1 MVLERD
7 RHMSDA
13 NDGGDGIGDRFTEVS
28 QQSWLG
34 QLAGSF
40 FAMIFGI
47 ILFFASFAVLYW
59 NEGRAVRA
67 MDSLNTGARMVV
79 SVPQGAVDPANQGHL
94 VHLTGDV
101 TVNRAAADPVFRV
114 TASNAIRLKRTVK
127 MYQWEESEH
136 SETQKNTGGSQ
147 TTTTSYTYRKVWSE
161 RQIDSSEFKHAN
173 GHGNP
178 TMLLHSV
185 MFDADGV
192 RLGAFRLDASLV
204 QKMSDFEVLAPP
216 ASATGNGVNPPFQ
229 RVGETFYHG
238 ASSDTPAI
246 GDMQVSYEVIK
257 PQQFSI
263 VAAQIGDTLAPFR
276 GKDGQ
281 VIELIDPGT
290 RDAGAMF
297 QEAKSEA
304 SMWTWILRA
313 AGYLMMVIGVTLLAS
328 PLAWLASVLPFLAG
342 IVEAGAFLVG
352 LVVATPLTLLT
363 IAIAWLAHRP
373 LVGGG
378 LIILGVLL
386 GVGLHRLV
394 RRRRTP
400 SALAPAT
407 PVSATPVAWGDAT
420 HRKE

>member
-1 MVLERD
+1 
-7 RHMSDA
+7 MSDD
-13 NDGGDGIGDRFTEVS
+13 NDGGGGIGDRFTEVS

-47 ILFFASFAVLYW
+47 ILFFASFALLYW

-67 MDSLNTGARMVV
+67 IDSLNTGARMVV
-79 SVPQGAVDPANQGHL
+79 SVPEGAVDPANQGHL
-94 VHLTGDV
+94 VHVTGGV
-101 TVNRAAADPVFRV
+101 TANRAAADPVFRV
-114 TASNAIRLKRTVK
+114 TAPNAIRLQRTVK
-127 MYQWEESEH
+127 MYQWEQSEH

-147 TTTTSYTYRKVWSE
+147 TTTTTYTYKKLWSD
-161 RQIDSSEFKHAN
+161 RQIDSSEFKHPS

-178 TMLLHSV
+178 AMSLHSV
-185 MFDADGV
+185 MFDADGIK
-192 RLGAFRLDASLV
+192 LGAFRLDASLV
-204 QKMSDFEVLAPP
+204 QKMSNFEMLAPP
-216 ASATGNGVNPPFQ
+216 DTATGSGVTPSFQ

-246 GDMQVSYEVIK
+246 GDLQVSYEVIK
-257 PQQFSI
+257 PQPFSI
-263 VAAQIGDTLAPFR
+263 VTGQIGDTLAPFR

-281 VIELIDPGT
+281 VIELIDAGT

-304 SMWTWILRA
+304 SMWTWILRG
-313 AGYLMMVIGVTLLAS
+313 AGYLMMLIGIALLAS
-328 PLAWLASVLPFLAG
+328 PLAWLASVLPFLSSV
-342 IVEAGAFLVG
+342 VEAGAFLVA

-378 LIILGVLL
+378 LIILGVVLA
-386 GVGLHRLV
+386 VGLHRLV
-394 RRRRTP
+394 RRRH
-400 SALAPAT
+400 AAPAVG
-407 PVSATPVAWGDAT
+407 PAWSGGG
-420 HRKE
+420 